1 MGVSAVDAGADW
13 ANLDP
18 FAAALANAEG
28 FGLAVDSFVANPA
41 DALILATLKESA
53 SSQRALLTPDP
64 TQPSKRLIQG
74 VPLFVSSAVTPG
86 TVWGIPRVR
95 AILVRRNDVDLAVD
109 RSAYF
114 TSDRTA
120 IRATMRVSFAFPH
133 AAAIQ
138 KISLD

>member
-1 MGVSAVDAGADW
+1 MHLIIHTEEVISSSLVSPTKKTPGSPGVFAFHLFAHGA
-13 ANLDP
+13 LCG
-18 FAAALANAEG
+18 EIG
-28 FGLAVDSFVANPA
+28 
-41 DALILATLKESA
+41 
-53 SSQRALLTPDP
+53 
-64 TQPSKRLIQG
+64 RLCGIG
-74 VPLFVSSAVTPG
+74 VRERFSSAVTAG
-86 TVWGIPRVR
+86 TGWGIPRVH

-138 KISLD
+138 RITLSD